1 MQINYKSLVIEF
13 DLEQSVAKIT
23 LIVLKYYSAP
33 HGKNAYNLYIYV
45 GNIAQARCVR
55 VKSQPFFLLLRQKIK
70 VI

>member
-13 DLEQSVAKIT
+13 DLEQIVATIT
-23 LIVLKYYSAP
+23 LKVLKYYSAP

-45 GNIAQARCVR
+45 GHIAQARCVR
-55 VKSQPFFLLLRQKIK
+55 VKSQLCFLLVQKIK